1 MYLLNSIKC
10 ICLKVSSVFVYKYR
24 VNLLTNIF
32 GNLGLESFPKGFSFS
47 RQPSGV
53 EKDHFKFNQP
63 KTNPDFTKRKSQNEN
78 NFLQKRLKNVVSDVD
93 CIKNVKHMNQIY
105 R

>member
-1 MYLLNSIKC
+1 M
-10 ICLKVSSVFVYKYR
+10 
-24 VNLLTNIF
+24 NLLTNIF
-32 GNLGLESFPKGFSFS
+32 GNLGLESFSKGFSFS

-78 NFLQKRLKNVVSDVD
+78 NFLQKRLKNVASDVD
-93 CIKNVKHMNQIY
+93 CVKNDKHMNQIY
-105 R
+105 TDNWLFEQKGTKQLRKSTYRKEA